1 MKQPN
6 GNTNTTKKWWKED
19 WMMEMKEADTD
30 TDTDSDSLDPSVK
43 AGVEDSGSV

>member
-30 TDTDSDSLDPSVK
+30 SDSLDPSVK